1 MDLRKL
7 RNHPQLEVAQV
18 KKDMKTVRPYLYILA
33 LLIFIVSMIF
43 GLQKLYVLNQRQKA
57 PIKVYKA
64 VPAPSQEERTRV
76 NTSASPRVVTT
87 ETDSSSETRLHST
100 PPADTAVEENSKL
113 RLENETPAPATQSAS
128 AAAEPDSE
136 RQKSAADEEARKIDE
151 MLKAKKAEVDQALAD
166 GDAILSQARKTMNQ
180 AAPLLA
186 NHLNTLSTEGQRAFL
201 NQIRTQMYSQSP
213 PVVQEL
219 MDADPEVGEKAW
231 QTFLDLLSENGYQP
245 K

>member
-1 MDLRKL
+1 MDLRHL
-7 RNHPQLEVAQV
+7 RNHPQAEVAQA
-18 KKDMKTVRPYLYILA
+18 KKDMKSVRPYLYILA
-33 LLIFIVSMIF
+33 ALIFIVSITF
-43 GLQKLYVLNQRQKA
+43 ALQKLYVLNQRQKA
-57 PIKVYKA
+57 PIKVYK
-64 VPAPSQEERTRV
+64 VVDPPSQEERASV
-76 NTSASPRVVTT
+76 NTSASSRVVTT
-87 ETDSSSETRLHST
+87 DTDSSSETRLHST

-113 RLENETPAPATQSAS
+113 RLENETPAPATHSAS

-136 RQKSAADEEARKIDE
+136 KQKSGADEEARKVDE
-151 MLKAKKAEVDQALAD
+151 MLKAKKAEVDQSLAE

-180 AAPLLA
+180 AAPILA
-186 NHLNTLSTEGQRAFL
+186 NHLNTLSPEEQRAFL
-201 NQIRTQMYSQSP
+201 NQVRKQMYSQSP